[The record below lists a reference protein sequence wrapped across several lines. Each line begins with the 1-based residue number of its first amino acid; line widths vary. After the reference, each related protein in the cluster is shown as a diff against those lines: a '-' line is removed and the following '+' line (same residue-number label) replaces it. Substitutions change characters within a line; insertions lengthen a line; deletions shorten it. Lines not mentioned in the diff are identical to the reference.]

1 MNKSITIQS
10 DINADINKVWSY
22 WTEPQHITH
31 WAFASDDWEAPF
43 AENDLKV
50 GGKFTTR
57 MSAKDKSAGFD
68 FNGVYTDIKEHELI
82 EYDMEDGRKASIKFL
97 QIPNGIRVIETFDME
112 HENSEE
118 LQRSGWQAI
127 MNNFK
132 KYTEEH

>member
-1 MNKSITIQS
+1 MNKSITVQADIKS
-10 DINADINKVWSY
+10 DIDKVWSY
-22 WTEPQHITH
+22 WTELQHITR
-31 WAFASDDWEAPF
+31 WAFASDDWEATF

-82 EYDMEDGRKASIKFL
+82 EYGMEDGRKVSIKFL
-97 QIPNGIRVIETFDME
+97 QIPDGIRVIETFDME

-118 LQRSGWQAI
+118 LQRTGWQAI

-132 KYTEEH
+132 TYVEKN